1 MTWKYYAA
9 VSNTMPMYSNLKH
22 KSKLSMLQCNAQ
34 SQKEKHTLIANLNL
48 ITLEQFYN
56 KNQMPIK
63 LTTVISSIS
72 SIIKFNTINGD

>member
-9 VSNTMPMYSNLKH
+9 VSNTMYSNLEH

-34 SQKEKHTLIANLNL
+34 SQKEKHKTYTNLNL